1 VRIPEVSVII
11 PTFNRANLLAQAID
25 SVLSQSYTDFELIVV
40 DDGSTDATQALLSQY
55 RGRIRYLFQENRGVS
70 AARNLGIKAARGL
83 YICLLDSDDLW
94 LRDKLKEQMRLMKGD
109 PKIRVSYTDEV
120 WIRGGKRVNQGK
132 RHRKYS
138 GWILRKL
145 LPLCLIS
152 PSSVMI
158 ERGVFEEVGLL
169 DESFPVC
176 EDYDLWLRI
185 GSRMSMYLI
194 EKPLIVKRGGRAD
207 QLSQIYW
214 GQDRFRIKALVKLLS
229 QDGVGEKEEIL
240 SVLEDKCH
248 IYGQG
253 CLKRGRIEEGQYY
266 LNLPQLMRERL

>member
-1 VRIPEVSVII
+1 MRIPKVSVII
-11 PTFNRANLLAQAID
+11 PTFNRADLLAQAID

-40 DDGSTDATQALLSQY
+40 DDGSTDATQALLSRY
-55 RGRIRYLFQENRGVS
+55 RERIRYLFQENRGVS
-70 AARNLGIKAARGL
+70 AARNLGIKVARGR

-94 LRDKLKEQMRLMKGD
+94 LRDKLKEQIRLMKGD

-158 ERGVFEEVGLL
+158 ERGVFEEVGLF

-185 GSRMSMYLI
+185 GSRMPIHLI

-229 QDGVGEKEEIL
+229 EDGVGEKEKIL
-240 SVLEDKCH
+240 AILEKKCR

-253 CLKRGRIEEGQYY
+253 CIKRGRIEEGQYY

>member
-1 VRIPEVSVII
+1 MPEVSVII
-11 PTFNRANLLAQAID
+11 PTFNRTDLLAQAID

-55 RGRIRYLFQENRGVS
+55 RGRIRYLFQENGGVS

-94 LRDKLKEQMRLMKGD
+94 LRDKLKEQIRLMKGD
-109 PKIRVSYTDEV
+109 TKIRVSYTDEV

-158 ERGVFEEVGLL
+158 EKGVFEEVGLF

-185 GSRMSMYLI
+185 GSRMSIYLI
-194 EKPLIVKRGGRAD
+194 EKPLIVKRGGRPD
-207 QLSQIYW
+207 QLSRIYW
-214 GQDRFRIKALVKLLS
+214 GQERFRIKALVKLFS

-240 SVLEDKCH
+240 SVLEEKCH

-253 CLKRGRIEEGQYY
+253 CIKRGRIEEGQYY
-266 LNLPQLMRERL
+266 LNLPQLMRKRL

>member
-1 VRIPEVSVII
+1 MRIPKVSVII
-11 PTFNRANLLAQAID
+11 PTFNRADLLAQAID

-40 DDGSTDATQALLSQY
+40 DDGSTDATQALLSRY

-70 AARNLGIKAARGL
+70 AARNLGIKVARGR

-94 LRDKLKEQMRLMKGD
+94 LRDKLKEQIRLMKGD

-158 ERGVFEEVGLL
+158 ERGVFEEVGLF

-185 GSRMSMYLI
+185 GSRMPIHLI

-229 QDGVGEKEEIL
+229 EDGVGEKEEIL
-240 SVLEDKCH
+240 TVLEEKCS

-253 CLKRGRIEEGQYY
+253 CIKRGRIEEGQYY

>member
-1 VRIPEVSVII
+1 MPEVSVII
-11 PTFNRANLLAQAID
+11 PTFNRTDLLAQAID

-94 LRDKLKEQMRLMKGD
+94 LRDKLKEQIRLMKGD
-109 PKIRVSYTDEV
+109 TKIRVSYTDEV

-158 ERGVFEEVGLL
+158 ERGVFEEVGLF

-185 GSRMSMYLI
+185 GSRMSIYLI
-194 EKPLIVKRGGRAD
+194 EKPLIVKRGGRPD
-207 QLSQIYW
+207 QLSRIYW
-214 GQDRFRIKALVKLLS
+214 GQERFRIKALVKLFS

-240 SVLEDKCH
+240 SVLEEKCH

-253 CLKRGRIEEGQYY
+253 CIKRGRIEEGQYY
-266 LNLPQLMRERL
+266 LNLPQLMRKRL

>member
-1 VRIPEVSVII
+1 MRIPEVSVII
-11 PTFNRANLLAQAID
+11 PTFNRADLLAQAID

-40 DDGSTDATQALLSQY
+40 DDGSTDATQALLSWY

-70 AARNLGIKAARGL
+70 AARNLGIKAARGR

-94 LRDKLKEQMRLMKGD
+94 LRDKLKEQVRLMKGD

-158 ERGVFEEVGLL
+158 ERGVFEEVGLF

-185 GSRMSMYLI
+185 GSRMPVYLI

-240 SVLEDKCH
+240 SVLEEKCH
-248 IYGQG
+248 IYGHG
-253 CLKRGRIEEGQYY
+253 CIKRGRIEEGQYY
-266 LNLPQLMRERL
+266 LNLPQVMRERL

>member
-1 VRIPEVSVII
+1 MRIPEVSVII

-94 LRDKLKEQMRLMKGD
+94 LRDKLKEQIRLMKGD

-158 ERGVFEEVGLL
+158 ERGVFEEVGLF

-185 GSRMSMYLI
+185 GSRMSIYLI

-207 QLSQIYW
+207 QLSRIYW

-240 SVLEDKCH
+240 SVLEEKCH

-253 CLKRGRIEEGQYY
+253 CIKRGRIEEGQYY

>member
-1 VRIPEVSVII
+1 MRIPKVSVII
-11 PTFNRANLLAQAID
+11 PTFNRADLLAQAID

-40 DDGSTDATQALLSQY
+40 DDGSTDATQALLSRY
-55 RGRIRYLFQENRGVS
+55 RERIRYLFQENRGVS
-70 AARNLGIKAARGL
+70 AARNLGIKVARGR

-94 LRDKLKEQMRLMKGD
+94 LRDKLKEQIRLMKGD

-158 ERGVFEEVGLL
+158 ERGVFEEVGLF

-185 GSRMSMYLI
+185 GSRMPIYLI

-207 QLSQIYW
+207 QLSQIDW

-229 QDGVGEKEEIL
+229 EDGVGEKEKIL
-240 SVLEDKCH
+240 AILEKKCR

-253 CLKRGRIEEGQYY
+253 CIKRGRIEEGQYY

>member
-1 VRIPEVSVII
+1 MRIPEVSVII
-11 PTFNRANLLAQAID
+11 PTFNRADLLAQAID

-94 LRDKLKEQMRLMKGD
+94 LRDKLKEQIRLMKGD

-120 WIRGGKRVNQGK
+120 WTRGGKRVNQGK

-158 ERGVFEEVGLL
+158 ERGVFEEVGLF

-185 GSRMSMYLI
+185 GSRMSIYLI

-207 QLSQIYW
+207 QLSRIYW

-240 SVLEDKCH
+240 SVLEEKCH

-253 CLKRGRIEEGQYY
+253 CIKRGRIEEGQYY

>member
-1 VRIPEVSVII
+1 
-11 PTFNRANLLAQAID
+11 
-25 SVLSQSYTDFELIVV
+25 
-40 DDGSTDATQALLSQY
+40 
-55 RGRIRYLFQENRGVS
+55 
-70 AARNLGIKAARGL
+70 
-83 YICLLDSDDLW
+83 
-94 LRDKLKEQMRLMKGD
+94 
-109 PKIRVSYTDEV
+109 
-120 WIRGGKRVNQGK
+120 
-132 RHRKYS
+132 
-138 GWILRKL
+138 LRKL

>member
-1 VRIPEVSVII
+1 MRIPEVSVII
-11 PTFNRANLLAQAID
+11 PTFNRADLLAQAID

-40 DDGSTDATQALLSQY
+40 DDGSTDATQALLSRY
-55 RGRIRYLFQENRGVS
+55 RRRIRYLFQENRGVS
-70 AARNLGIKAARGL
+70 AARNLGIKVARGR

-94 LRDKLKEQMRLMKGD
+94 LRDKLKEQIRLMKGD

-158 ERGVFEEVGLL
+158 ERGVFEEVGLF

-185 GSRMSMYLI
+185 GSRMPIHLI

-229 QDGVGEKEEIL
+229 EDGVGEKEKIL
-240 SVLEDKCH
+240 AILEKKCR

-253 CLKRGRIEEGQYY
+253 CIKRGRIEEGQYY